1 MLKIKVFAVL
11 VSFCLLLTTYKSS
24 FARRSKLADSMPS
37 IEGINLQGKRVIV
50 RVDFNVPLENGEVA
64 DDTRITAALP
74 TIRYALSQGASV
86 ILMSHL
92 GRPKGQANPE
102 YSLKPVA
109 EYLSRLL
116 GQEVIMAPDCVGE
129 EVRSMA
135 QQLKPGS
142 IMMLENLRYHNEEE
156 ANDPGFA
163 RALASLA
170 DVYINDAFGTAH
182 RAHASTAGIAEHL
195 PSAAGFLMGKEVEY
209 FDRIL
214 QNPSR
219 PLCAILGGAKVS
231 DKIEVLT
238 NLLDLADTIIIGGG
252 MAYTFLAAMG
262 KEIGNSKVE
271 NDKIGLAREILN
283 AAQEK
288 GVNIILPIDHVVV
301 NEITADA
308 ATQIVESIPEGTMA
322 IDIGPKTI
330 AIIKEALLET
340 ETVVWNGPLGM
351 FEIAAFARGTEE
363 IARFIAGL
371 SATTVVG
378 GGDTAAA
385 INQLGLADHFSH
397 VSTGGGASLEYL
409 EGKVL
414 PGVAA
419 LKSGRTK

>member
-1 MLKIKVFAVL
+1 
-11 VSFCLLLTTYKSS
+11 
-24 FARRSKLADSMPS
+24 MPS